1 MAILIATLIILD
13 IYYFINRKLFRLL
26 EREDWPALLAYLENR
41 FLQRGRY
48 SGQLTRLFVNTSL
61 VMSDSR
67 AVLDLENKLT
77 LVKPALVERNALI
90 FGLAHILAKDY
101 AGALR
106 FFAAHERGNPGKP
119 FLPFGDGNHSR
130 QWLAWYHGFSMLLD
144 RRFPEAVEQFR
155 RLAREARDPLV
166 TALAAWFLADNLSRV
181 AGASCLEDAAAARER
196 VRGILKRRKDWDREL
211 AGTETELHIAIV
223 RRYINDAGNWIYQM
237 QDGTP

>member
-1 MAILIATLIILD
+1 MAILIVTLIILD

-41 FLQRGRY
+41 FLRRGRY

-90 FGLAHILAKDY
+90 FGLAHVLAKDY

-106 FFAAHERGNPGKP
+106 FFAAHDRGDPWKRP
-119 FLPFGDGNHSR
+119 FPFFNGHSR
-130 QWLAWYHGFSMLLD
+130 QWLAWYHGFSMLLE
-144 RRFPEAVEQFR
+144 RRFPEAAEQFR
-155 RLAREARDPLV
+155 RLAREARDPIV
-166 TALAAWFLADNLSRV
+166 TALAAWFLVDNLSRV
-181 AGASCLEDAAAARER
+181 ADASCLEDAAAARER

-223 RRYINDAGNWIYQM
+223 WRYINDAGNWIYQM